1 VDRRAKRRAADAAA
15 VETAHAKEAAAAAA
29 AAAHAQEK
37 IADESAPP
45 ATPGK
50 PNWAS
55 KFRFGKK
62 SGDFLKSGNDS

>member
-1 VDRRAKRRAADAAA
+1 MDRRAKRRAADAAA
-15 VETAHAKEAAAAAA
+15 VETAHAKEA

-62 SGDFLKSGNDS
+62 AETS

>member
-1 VDRRAKRRAADAAA
+1 MDRRAKRRAADAAA
-15 VETAHAKEAAAAAA
+15 VETAHAKEAAAA

-62 SGDFLKSGNDS
+62 AETS

>member
-1 VDRRAKRRAADAAA
+1 MDRRAKRRAADAAA
-15 VETAHAKEAAAAAA
+15 VETAHAKEAAAAA

-62 SGDFLKSGNDS
+62 AETS

>member
-15 VETAHAKEAAAAAA
+15 VETAHAKEAAAAA

-62 SGDFLKSGNDS
+62 AETS